1 MRLASCTMEKMAT
14 YDPSP
19 SPVEEA
25 PGSSSP
31 EPSSAGPTDDD
42 ALILW
47 MLSLTPAERLRAAQ
61 SFVNG
66 IQALS
71 KTLG

>member
-1 MRLASCTMEKMAT
+1 MTGKKLGRALKVPHEAS
-14 YDPSP
+14 
-19 SPVEEA
+19 VE
-25 PGSSSP
+25 S
-31 EPSSAGPTDDD
+31 SSAGTDDD

-47 MLSLTPAERLRAAQ
+47 MLSLTPTERLRAAQ

>member
-1 MRLASCTMEKMAT
+1 MEGMAV
-14 YDPSP
+14 YDPTP
-19 SPVEEA
+19 SPAQEVT
-25 PGSSSP
+25 GSS
-31 EPSSAGPTDDD
+31 EPVVSRGTDDD

-47 MLSLTPAERLRAAQ
+47 MLSLTPTERLRAAQ